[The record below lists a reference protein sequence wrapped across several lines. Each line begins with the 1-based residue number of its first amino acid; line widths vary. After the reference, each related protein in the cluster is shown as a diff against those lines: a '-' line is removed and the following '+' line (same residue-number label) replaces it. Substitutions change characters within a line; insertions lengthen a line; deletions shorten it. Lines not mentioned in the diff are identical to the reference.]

1 VLQAAAGIGFRGFQ
15 QCAKA
20 RFFTHSMTLPR
31 ALGSVGAIDAAA
43 QTPVARAFEDEK

>member
-20 RFFTHSMTLPR
+20 RFFTHSMTLR
-31 ALGSVGAIDAAA
+31 LALGSVGATGKAA
-43 QTPVARAFEDEK
+43 QTPVVRGFEDEK